1 MLDERKVFL
10 REKHICFNCC
20 ASSTHVA
27 KDCDRPV
34 LCQECKIDKPS
45 AVHLGPTPWKVDAY
59 VSTVDHG
66 GEQQLLQA
74 IPSITSKCTEICGS
88 GNTSNSCSKICLA
101 LVCPAGQRDR
111 AMMTYIVLDEES
123 NRFLGGTKF
132 FEHFGIK
139 DAGLRYTIKTFSGV
153 METREQLHDD
163 IIRRNTHIPW
173 PTLIE
178 CDMLPDDRVRQNTLT
193 KSHPWTQTGP
203 SFFSLG
209 GTWYRCTKCGNNVMG
224 CTTRRSPRGLTLD
237 GW

>member
-1 MLDERKVFL
+1 MRKTDTSTNGGDSNSTAEVRKHDDPDKQCPLHNKPHQLRKCRSFRNKMLDERKVFL

-101 LVCPAGQRDR
+101 LVCPAGQIDR
-111 AMMTYIVLDEES
+111 AMTTYIVLDEES

-163 IIRRNTHIPW
+163 IIRRNTHIP
-173 PTLIE
+173 
-178 CDMLPDDRVRQNTLT
+178 
-193 KSHPWTQTGP
+193 
-203 SFFSLG
+203 
-209 GTWYRCTKCGNNVMG
+209 
-224 CTTRRSPRGLTLD
+224 
-237 GW
+237 